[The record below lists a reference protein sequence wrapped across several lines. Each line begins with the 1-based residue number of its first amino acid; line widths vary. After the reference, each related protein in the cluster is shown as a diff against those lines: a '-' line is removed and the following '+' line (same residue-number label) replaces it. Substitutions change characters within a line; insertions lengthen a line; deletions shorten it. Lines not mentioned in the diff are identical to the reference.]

1 MFQVNNTINDIVYN
15 LNNQTGELKDKKG
28 DKMFKFVVTIKKL
41 LEEVNLLSIKDL
53 LFSSSEISSSLI
65 LREKNK
71 ELLNKISLEI
81 KKIDTLINVIVFVIT
96 TFNLGTK
103 PDYVKYAF
111 SFVKVSTSIG
121 QIIQKI
127 YRTEDKKLKEL
138 LDTVSNI
145 LLFRDIGEVIKQLSM
160 MYLGYIGLV
169 IYSYA
174 SKKRGGKSHKKRKN
188 KKRKTRKL
196 Y

>member
-1 MFQVNNTINDIVYN
+1 MFQVNNTINGIVYK
-15 LNNQTGELKDKKG
+15 LNNQTGELKDNKG
-28 DKMFKFVVTIKKL
+28 DKMFKLAVSIQQL
-41 LEEVNLLSIKDL
+41 LQEVNLLSIKDL

-65 LREKNK
+65 LRKKNK
-71 ELLNKISLEI
+71 ELLDKISLEI
-81 KKIDTLINVIVFVIT
+81 KKIDTLINLVVFIIT
-96 TFNLGTK
+96 TFNLGPK

-111 SFVKVSTSIG
+111 SFLKVSTSIG

-127 YRTEDKKLKEL
+127 YRKEDNKLKEL

-160 MYLGYIGLV
+160 IYLGYIGLV
-169 IYSYA
+169 LYSYA
-174 SKKRGGKSHKKRKN
+174 SKKRGGKSNKKRKN

-196 Y
+196 N